1 MKLTKH
7 FVMRLMTLYLQL
19 VRWFFSYWPL
29 KFDREPLW
37 PQIDDHNHGAVSGL
51 QYYPAYK

>member
-1 MKLTKH
+1 
-7 FVMRLMTLYLQL
+7 MRLMTLYLQL